1 MLAGDLDRAGGRPGG
16 GVEAGVDADLAGGPG
31 CGVVGVVID
40 RERVGRIV
48 VGGPLGGVLRRR
60 RLAGDAAQAVE
71 LIAGDEVGT
80 ATRRRDPI
88 GREVAEVAR
97 VGRVD
102 VADRLGGRIGC
113 GVPGG
118 VGEVP
123 PRGGFGV
130 SPCCLTGARCSCGAA
145 SVARPPRVEFEGSET
160 VSGDR
165 RVSLGF
171 GEPYTDECALS
182 VRFGFRPRSL
192 APSLPAPTP
201 SPLRLRA
208 DGAVG
213 IGRALPH
220 LSRQVLQHLERQP
233 LPRLAPGGLAEAV
246 APQH

>member
-97 VGRVD
+97 VGRVN

-171 GEPYTDECALS
+171 GEPYTDECAC
-182 VRFGFRPRSL
+182 
-192 APSLPAPTP
+192 PALQFPTP
-201 SPLRLRA
+201 FASPFPTCPDSFA
-208 DGAVG
+208 T
-213 IGRALPH
+213 
-220 LSRQVLQHLERQP
+220 S
-233 LPRLAPGGLAEAV
+233 APGGRGGRHWSGV
-246 APQH
+246 AAPVPPSPAAPRAAASAAPGTRWTR